1 MSAMARE
8 LVERGGVGESA
19 TAIWQDL
26 KNERALHLPEKPA
39 GVILPEPADEAE
51 ENLLPLVPEEIAP
64 PAPTLSLVSSHPKR
78 GEKPSSL
85 WPTGHAEGEQ
95 LLLFA

>member
-1 MSAMARE
+1 M
-8 LVERGGVGESA
+8 
-19 TAIWQDL
+19 

-39 GVILPEPADEAE
+39 PAILPEPADERE
-51 ENLLPLVPEEIAP
+51 ESLLPLVPEEIAP
-64 PAPTLSLVSSHPKR
+64 PTPTLTLVPANPKKSQ
-78 GEKPSSL
+78 KPSSL